1 MGSLKKLALGLVLLS
16 PSCFKTPAYTDGQ
29 LKCSTD
35 VDDPCPGRASCVAGY
50 CYHAPDLAISF
61 DGGDGGDAGD

>member
-16 PSCFKTPAYTDGQ
+16 PSCFHTPDYTDGQ

-35 VDDPCPGRASCVAGY
+35 PKKPCPGNGRCLVGL
-50 CYHAPDLAISF
+50 CYHAPDQAIGF
-61 DGGDGGDAGD
+61 DAGDGGD